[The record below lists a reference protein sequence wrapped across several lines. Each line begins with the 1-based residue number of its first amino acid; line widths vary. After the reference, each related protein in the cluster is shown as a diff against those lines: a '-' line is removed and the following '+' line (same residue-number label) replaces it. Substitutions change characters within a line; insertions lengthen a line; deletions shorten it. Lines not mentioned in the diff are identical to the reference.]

1 LTGDPFLRAPV
12 GLASPDEDIAGR
24 MSLTLAVA
32 ASSCREARGAV
43 RAFCVDNS
51 HGSLADDA
59 ELLTSEIVANA
70 VEHSVGSI
78 RVTATATRTWIT
90 VSVADDSSS
99 PIPTAGRFPHELA
112 ERGRGLL
119 VVEELAGDWGT
130 TPNDSGKSI
139 WFRLP

>member
-1 LTGDPFLRAPV
+1 MPPTQVR
-12 GLASPDEDIAGR
+12 LASAEEDLVAGR
-24 MSLTLAVA
+24 MSMTLAA
-32 ASSCREARGAV
+32 TATSCREARGAV
-43 RAFCVDNS
+43 RAFCVEHS

-78 RVTATATRTWIT
+78 HLTASATRAWIT
-90 VSVADDSSS
+90 VCVADESSQ
-99 PIPTAGRFPHELA
+99 PIPATFRPPHELA

-119 VVEELAGDWGT
+119 VVEQLAGDWGT
-130 TPNDSGKSI
+130 TPNDGGKSI